1 MAAYTAIDDPEA
13 YFQTKTYTGNN
24 TDGLAITFDGDTD
37 MSPNLI
43 WFKVRSHAH
52 SSCIA
57 DTVRGISDGGTKV
70 IHSDLTNA
78 ETTCNA
84 STGLKTADSDGFT
97 LGAETSTSGSINGSS
112 KTYVAWC
119 WKESATSGCDIIQF
133 TGNATARTIS
143 HSLSAVPKMILMKN
157 LANGDA
163 QWVVYHVKTGNTQ
176 ALYLNTT
183 TAPVDVAGFFND
195 TDPTSSVF
203 TVGTDTACNGDGN
216 SQINYAWSEK
226 QGFSKFGTY
235 VGNGNSGTDGTFV
248 YLGFRPAMVLVKR
261 TNGAKDWKIFDI
273 KRNGYNGSNE
283 VLEPNNSDAEDTT
296 EFLHFL
302 SNGFKWEIPSS
313 DAKYADVNGEDD
325 TFVYAAFA
333 YSPFVNSEGVP
344 NNAV

>member
-133 TGNATARTIS
+133 TGNSTARTIS

-183 TAPVDVAGFFND
+183 ATPTDVLGFFND

-203 TVGTDTACNGDGN
+203 TVGTDTAVNGNTN
-216 SQINYAWSEK
+216 SQINYAWSDK
-226 QGFSKFGTY
+226 QGFSKFGSY
-235 VGNGNSGTDGTFV
+235 EGNGNVDGTFV
-248 YLGFRPAMVLVKR
+248 FCGFRPAYIMIKNADA
-261 TNGAKDWKIFDI
+261 TGNWEIFDT
-273 KRNGYNGSNE
+273 KRSTYNLMHATLYADTDG
-283 VLEPNNSDAEDTT
+283 AEYTGTGNQIDV
-296 EFLHFL
+296 L
-302 SNGFKWEIPSS
+302 SNGFKCRE
-313 DAKYADVNGEDD
+313 ADTNTNGSGN
-325 TFVYAAFA
+325 TYIYMAFA
-333 YSPFVNSEGVP
+333 EAPFVNSNGVP
-344 NNAV
+344 CNAR

>member
-119 WKESATSGCDIIQF
+119 WKETADAGFDIVSY
-133 TGNATARTIS
+133 TGDGSQGRDLS
-143 HSLSAVPKMILMKN
+143 HSLSAVPAVMLIKN
-157 LANGDA
+157 REGTTD
-163 QWVVYHVKTGNTQ
+163 WRVYHHKNT
-176 ALYLNTT
+176 AAPATDYLELNTT
-183 TAPVDVAGFFND
+183 DATADDDSTWND

-203 TVGTDTACNGDGN
+203 TVKSSTSVNGSDTDYIAYLFT
-216 SQINYAWSEK
+216 EK

-235 VGNGNSGTDGTFV
+235 EGRNNANGTFV
-248 YLGFRPAMVLVKR
+248 YTGFSVAFVMVKNIDASGPKWVIQDTKRSPSGGGNPAEARLH
-261 TNGAKDWKIFDI
+261 
-273 KRNGYNGSNE
+273 
-283 VLEPNNSDAEDTT
+283 PNDTT
-296 EFLHFL
+296 AEEADSDIDLL
-302 SNGFKWEIPSS
+302 SNGFKIRSTGS
-313 DAKYADVNGEDD
+313 YTNDAETYI
-325 TFVYAAFA
+325 YIAFA
-333 YSPFVNSEGVP
+333 EAPFVNSNGVP
-344 NNAV
+344 CNAR